1 MNVVINKANLY
12 YEIHGR
18 GEPLLM
24 VQGWGMDITGWQF
37 IIEPLSQ
44 LFQIIVSIIGARA
57 DRKLRLARTPRANWQ
72 MMPLH
77 CWIIFG

>member
-24 VQGWGMDITGWQF
+24 LQGWGMDITGWQY
-37 IIEPLSQ
+37 ILEPLSEV
-44 LFQIIVSIIGARA
+44 FQVIVLDNRGMGRS
-57 DRKLRLARTPRANWQ
+57 
-72 MMPLH
+72 
-77 CWIIFG
+77 